1 MEIEMATRRGFLA
14 GLAAAALPA
23 RMSWAEAG
31 SPAFVAAG
39 KEGEGYSLHG
49 LTERGEDIF
58 RIDLPARG
66 HAAATHPVRAETVA
80 FARRPGTFAIVLN
93 CVTGAVSHRLAP
105 PEGRQF
111 NGHGVFSPDGSVL
124 MTSEVVAEG
133 SEGRVGLWD
142 ADGYRRIGEWKTGG
156 IGPHDMK
163 LLPGGRLV
171 IANGGIE
178 TDPTDRTKLNVDR
191 MRPNLS
197 LLDSEGRIVEQVA
210 LAADLYQNSIRHLAT
225 HGDRVAF
232 AMQWE
237 GDAAIAVPQLGLWRP
252 GEAAVLCPP
261 VEAET
266 FTMKG
271 YAGSIAWTADG
282 ARIAITSPK
291 GGVLMLFDGT
301 GAALATHRRTDL
313 CGVAAEGAGFVA
325 TDGQGS
331 IWACDDAG
339 LTPLAEGEAAWDN
352 HLVSCRV

>member
-1 MEIEMATRRGFLA
+1 MATRRGFLA

-58 RIDLPARG
+58 RIALPARG

-80 FARRPGTFAIVLN
+80 FARRPGTFAIVLD
-93 CVTGAVSHRLAP
+93 CVTGAVTRRLTP
-105 PEGRQF
+105 PDGRQF

-124 MTSEVVAEG
+124 MTSEVEAEG
-133 SEGRVGLWD
+133 SDGRVGLWETE
-142 ADGYRRIGEWKTGG
+142 AYRRIGEWQTGG

-171 IANGGIE
+171 VANGGIE
-178 TDPTDRTKLNVDR
+178 TDPTDRTMLNVDR

-197 LLDSEGRIVEQVA
+197 LLDAQGQLTGQAELDQ
-210 LAADLYQNSIRHLAT
+210 DLHQNSIRHLAV

-237 GDAAIAVPQLGLWRP
+237 GDPAEAVPQLGLWRP
-252 GEAAVLCPP
+252 GGAAVLCPP
-261 VEAET
+261 AEADA
-266 FTMKG
+266 FAMKG

-282 ARIAITSPK
+282 GRIAITSPK
-291 GGVLMLFDGT
+291 GGALMLFDGA
-301 GAALATHRRTDL
+301 GAALATHRRADV

-325 TDGQGS
+325 TDGQGG
-331 IWACDDAG
+331 IWACDDGG
-339 LTPLAEGEAAWDN
+339 LAPLSKGGPAWDN
-352 HLVSCRV
+352 HLVSCRA